1 MLCYLLKI
9 VVIGN
14 LAKRLPTKRRYQK
27 GEQQDRYKLGHF
39 EKKITLW
46 AEKSVSEITKKVST
60 KAEINFVSWLQ
71 LKNQISHSNIFYL
84 PLWLRS

>member
-46 AEKSVSEITKKVST
+46 AEKQ
-60 KAEINFVSWLQ
+60 F
-71 LKNQISHSNIFYL
+71 LK
-84 PLWLRS
+84 